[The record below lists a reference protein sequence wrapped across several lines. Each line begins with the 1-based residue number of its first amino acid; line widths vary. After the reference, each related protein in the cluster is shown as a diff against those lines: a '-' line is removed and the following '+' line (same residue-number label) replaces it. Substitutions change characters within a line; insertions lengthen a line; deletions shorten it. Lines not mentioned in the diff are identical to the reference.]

1 MKHYA
6 LETAGKGTILLHNI
20 DKRTARALPD
30 FAPTVEPRLFGRARD
45 FGASRTTSIAVE
57 MARSDAS
64 LVTAQPATFAP
75 AREIPLIL
83 GGHSFITQLGNDLPA
98 SEQDQYGIIESCL
111 NCGIRWIDTTYQ
123 PERIRLGH
131 MLQRL
136 GRREEVTILAWSF
149 FKDFT
154 PTEPVGEPE
163 CYRPEHIEI
172 ILEQLR
178 TTYVNG
184 LVVIP
189 VKDPERNQ
197 EQIEL
202 TIGWRKKGY
211 VRSLGLWVA
220 ELAVTDFD
228 RYRETNAFQFVV
240 LPVNITT
247 PSAAATLAACKKNG
261 LETLATSPFFRGWEL
276 ERMVTEG
283 CARGYGNRE
292 VVLRHVAD
300 LMLRFSLFHSDVD
313 RVIVGIR
320 RLAWISR
327 NVESVS
333 RGPLTA
339 REHRWLRR
347 LHAQAER
354 RRWWQR
360 LCRHL
365 ARPFSLRY

>member
-1 MKHYA
+1 M
-6 LETAGKGTILLHNI
+6 
-20 DKRTARALPD
+20 P
-30 FAPTVEPRLFGRARD
+30 
-45 FGASRTTSIAVE
+45 SS
-57 MARSDAS
+57 
-64 LVTAQPATFAP
+64 AQPAA

-98 SEQDQYGIIESCL
+98 SEQDQYSIIESCL

-163 CYRPEHIEI
+163 RYRPEHIEI
-172 ILEQLR
+172 ILEQLH

-189 VKDPERNQ
+189 VKNPERNQ

-220 ELAVTDFD
+220 ELAATDFD
-228 RYRETNAFQFVV
+228 QYRETNAFQFAV

-247 PSAAATLAACKKNG
+247 PSAAATLVACKKNG

-283 CARGYGNRE
+283 CARGYGDRE
-292 VVLRHVAD
+292 VVLRQVAD

-339 REHRWLRR
+339 GEYRWLRR
-347 LHAQAER
+347 LHAHAER

-360 LCRHL
+360 LRRHL